1 MAYKDEYEVARLYT
15 DGAFLANLHQQ
26 FEGDFRLEFHL
37 APPLF
42 ASRDPATGELRK
54 RGYSPWI
61 FRAFKVLARLRRL
74 RGTFLDVFGYTAERK
89 AERRLIRE
97 YEATLKDIAA
107 TLTPDNHP
115 FAIEVARVPEQIR
128 GFGHVKQ
135 RNLGKASERQ
145 SALLEAFRNPPP
157 AVAIAAE

>member
-15 DGAFLANLHQQ
+15 DGGFLQNLRQQ
-26 FEGDFRLEFHL
+26 FEGDFRLQFHL

-54 RGYSPWI
+54 RAYGRWI
-61 FRAFKVLARLRRL
+61 FRVFKVLARLRRL
-74 RGTFLDVFGYTAERK
+74 RGTFIDVFGYTG
-89 AERRLIRE
+89 ERRMERGLIGE
-97 YEATLKDIAA
+97 YEAVLEEIAA
-107 TLTPDNHP
+107 ALTPENHSL
-115 FAIEVARVPEQIR
+115 AVEIAHVPEQIR

-135 RNLGKASERQ
+135 RNLGKAKERQ
-145 SALLEAFRNPPP
+145 AALLEAFRNPP

>member
-1 MAYKDEYEVARLYT
+1 
-15 DGAFLANLHQQ
+15 
-26 FEGDFRLEFHL
+26 
-37 APPLF
+37 
-42 ASRDPATGELRK
+42 
-54 RGYSPWI
+54 
-61 FRAFKVLARLRRL
+61 
-74 RGTFLDVFGYTAERK
+74 VFGYTAERK

-145 SALLEAFRNPPP
+145 SALLEAFRNPP
-157 AVAIAAE
+157 AVVAIAAE